1 MLKVYSHTDAD
12 VKPLLPQVSK
22 YTEMA
27 ELMKLPF
34 WIFAEGSK
42 PIGIVTAGKEPLQ
55 MLAPIGTPVAVINL
69 IQKGQHARV
78 LKNFA
83 SQSLKLAL
91 ENDAQLV
98 TVDISSEEK
107 NTVDSFL
114 EMDFKVLADSFTMTL
129 PLNREFGMPK
139 NLELR
144 LAPREEMNKWIEAAR
159 ESLSGSAD
167 VVMERILKQLSEFP
181 ENLLDLYYSMEK
193 FYFANLDGYG
203 IGILNFS
210 PKAGRI
216 SNVGVTP
223 SRRGQGH
230 GREMMLFGLR
240 QLRAAGCRQAKLRVH
255 VDNKPALSLYKS
267 LGFEV
272 SERRKF
278 LIWEDE
284 AA

>member
-12 VKPLLPQVSK
+12 AKPLLPQVSK

-34 WIFAEGSK
+34 WIFAEGSN

-55 MLAPIGTPVAVINL
+55 MLAPIGTPVAVIDL
-69 IQKGQHARV
+69 IQKDQRPSV
-78 LKNFA
+78 LKDFA

-91 ENDAQLV
+91 EKDAQIA
-98 TVDISSEEK
+98 TVELPSEEK
-107 NTVDSFL
+107 NAVDSFL
-114 EMDFKVLADSFTMTL
+114 GVDFRVLADTFTMTL
-129 PLNREFGMPK
+129 QLDQEFNSPEGIEFRP
-139 NLELR
+139 
-144 LAPREEMNKWIEAAR
+144 AQREEMPKWIESA
-159 ESLSGSAD
+159 SKFLSGSAD
-167 VVMERILKQLSEFP
+167 VVMERILKQLSDFP
-181 ENLLDLYYSMEK
+181 ENLLDMYYSMEK
-193 FYFANLDGYG
+193 FYFANANKHE

-216 SNVGVTP
+216 SNVGVKP
-223 SRRGQGH
+223 PRRGQGH
-230 GREMMLFGLR
+230 GRKIMLFGLK
-240 QLRAAGCRQAKLRVH
+240 QLKAADCKQAKLRVH

-272 SERRKF
+272 SGRRKF

-284 AA
+284 ET